1 MQDGP
6 MNGDAGPAVCACS
19 RADKTSLAA
28 VHGRHCGLL
37 QEADA
42 ALYRVKQAGRGRVV
56 VARRAA

>member
-1 MQDGP
+1 MISDVR
-6 MNGDAGPAVCACS
+6 PAMGACG
-19 RADKTSLAA
+19 RADKRSLAA
-28 VHGRHCGLL
+28 VHGRYCRLL

>member
-1 MQDGP
+1 
-6 MNGDAGPAVCACS
+6 MNGDVRPAMGACG
-19 RADKTSLAA
+19 RADKRSLAA
-28 VHGRHCGLL
+28 VHGRYCRLL